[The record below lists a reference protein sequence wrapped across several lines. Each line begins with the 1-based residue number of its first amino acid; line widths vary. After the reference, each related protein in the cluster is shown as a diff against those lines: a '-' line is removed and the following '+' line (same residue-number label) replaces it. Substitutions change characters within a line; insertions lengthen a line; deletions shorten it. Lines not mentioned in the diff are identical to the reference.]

1 MTTISSKIKW
11 FVTAALAVLLGV
23 VLGAAYWRACNT
35 TNPWQARQVG
45 EIPTLRGFT
54 RVPADS
60 GSYAAYLR
68 ALPLKEKGA
77 KLHLHNGIV
86 AKHQILAAAVVDQP
100 LLNKHEQCAD
110 VAIRLWAEYLWHT
123 RRYDE
128 LCFTDVRDSQLCY
141 LCDTLLH
148 DTLLPSFEDY
158 LAEVYKWCNTASLYQ
173 ETSPRR
179 FIDVQSGDILVHPAE
194 PDETYGHAIVVADVA
209 KDSKGRVAILCLE
222 GNTPAREKHIVRNK
236 WLWRNPWFIIHSND
250 TQIKFIK
257 SRFRQ
262 GQLRHY

>member
-1 MTTISSKIKW
+1 M
-11 FVTAALAVLLGV
+11 AA
-23 VLGAAYWRACNT
+23 
-35 TNPWQARQVG
+35 
-45 EIPTLRGFT
+45 
-54 RVPADS
+54 DH

-86 AKHQILAAAVVDQP
+86 AKHQFLAAAVVDQP

-110 VAIRLWAEYLWHT
+110 VAMGLWAKYLWQT

-128 LCFTDVRDSQLCY
+128 ICFTDVRDSLLCY
-141 LCDTLLH
+141 HCDTLIY
-148 DTLLPSFEDY
+148 DTLQSSFEAY

-173 ETSPRR
+173 ETTPRR
-179 FIDVQSGDILVHPAE
+179 FVDVQAGDILVHPAE
-194 PDETYGHAIVVADVA
+194 PGEAYGHAIVVADVA

-236 WLWRNPWFIIHSND
+236 WLWRDPWFIIHNND